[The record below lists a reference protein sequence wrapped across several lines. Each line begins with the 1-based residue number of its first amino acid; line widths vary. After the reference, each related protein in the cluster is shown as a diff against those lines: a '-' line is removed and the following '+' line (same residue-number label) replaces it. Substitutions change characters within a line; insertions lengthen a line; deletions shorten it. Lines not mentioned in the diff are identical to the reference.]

1 MAVIQAM
8 AEQTIVSQED
18 TLRAQLY
25 LLLARFLAKPA
36 EDEAI
41 RAAAA
46 MSGDDS
52 DLGKAIGAL
61 SKIAAKSDHAQIAQE
76 YHDLFIGVGR
86 GELLPYAS
94 YYLTGFLHEKP
105 LGKLRD
111 DMGRLGIERS
121 ETVSEPEDHVAAIME
136 MMAGLILGQFGEP
149 SSLEEQKTFYDT
161 HLGSWGEHFFADLEA
176 AKSSVFY
183 AAIGSVGKTYLEIEK
198 AAFAMD

>member
-8 AEQTIVSQED
+8 TDQIIVSQED

-36 EDEAI
+36 EDAAI
-41 RAAAA
+41 SAAAA

-52 DLGKAIGAL
+52 DLGKAIGTL

-105 LGKLRD
+105 LAKLRD

-136 MMAGLILGQFGEP
+136 MMAGLIMGQFGEP
-149 SSLEEQKTFYDT
+149 ASLEEQKAFYDT
-161 HLGSWGEHFFADLEA
+161 HLGSWGEHFFTDLEA

>member
-1 MAVIQAM
+1 MAAIGAM
-8 AEQTIVSQED
+8 TNQGIVSQED

-25 LLLARFLAKPA
+25 VLLARFLAKPP
-36 EDEAI
+36 ENEAI
-41 RAAAA
+41 DAAAS

-52 DLGKAIGAL
+52 DLGQAIGAL
-61 SKIAAKSDHAQIAQE
+61 SKIAAKSNHAQINQE
-76 YHDLFIGVGR
+76 FHDLFIGVGR

-94 YYLTGFLHEKP
+94 YYLTGFLHETP
-105 LGKLRD
+105 LAKLRD
-111 DMGRLGIERS
+111 DMGRLNIERR

-136 MMAGLILGQFGEP
+136 MMAGLITGQFGEP
-149 SSLEEQKTFYDT
+149 ASLDEQKAFYDA

-176 AKSSVFY
+176 AKASVFY